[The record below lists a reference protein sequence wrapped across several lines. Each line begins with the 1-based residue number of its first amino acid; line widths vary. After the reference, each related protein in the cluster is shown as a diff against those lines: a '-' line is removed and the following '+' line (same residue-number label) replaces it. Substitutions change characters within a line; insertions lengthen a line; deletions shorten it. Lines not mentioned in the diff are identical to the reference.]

1 MSSKSEEDIINH
13 IRNEEKLIGQID
25 LPLSDEVKAFLNMNK
40 KQYDYIFDLNTYIRN
55 DQRKLFKNPYKI
67 PAILFDDILK
77 DSNNLN
83 KKLP

>member
-1 MSSKSEEDIINH
+1 
-13 IRNEEKLIGQID
+13 
-25 LPLSDEVKAFLNMNK
+25 MNK